1 MPHTGSVCDFQ
12 MDTSI
17 IRRHPIKTASVF
29 TLDRIHRKVVPTPFI
44 QENPFI
50 AQKNYA
56 YHIILLQNEIQTKYI
71 IKTYIFHLHKMVKR
85 SNFI

>member
-1 MPHTGSVCDFQ
+1 MFIISSS
-12 MDTSI
+12 SI
-17 IRRHPIKTASVF
+17 VHFRLR
-29 TLDRIHRKVVPTPFI
+29 
-44 QENPFI
+44 QN
-50 AQKNYA
+50 NYA